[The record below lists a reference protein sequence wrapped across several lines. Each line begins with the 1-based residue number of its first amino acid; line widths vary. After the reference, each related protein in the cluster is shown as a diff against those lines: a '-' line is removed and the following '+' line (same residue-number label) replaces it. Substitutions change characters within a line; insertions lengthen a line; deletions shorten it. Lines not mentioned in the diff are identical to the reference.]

1 MTLDRWGFEKPPDN
15 VRWHAPAAERN
26 RAPILDVLRK
36 VMPVPGII
44 LEVAAGSGQHGAWF
58 APEFPNHCWAP
69 SDIQP
74 EALGSIDA
82 WCRNAGGTILPA
94 RLLDAAKPTWPVDD
108 IANDLVAIYNV
119 NMIHIAPWSACL
131 GMLAAAEKLLPRH
144 GILFLYGPFLRGGEA
159 ATDSDRQFDQ
169 TLRNQDPAWGL
180 RDVKDVADAAR
191 SRCLHLLDRFDMPAG
206 NLSLVFG
213 RLA

>member
-1 MTLDRWGFEKPPDN
+1 MTLDRLGFEKPPDDA
-15 VRWHAPAAERN
+15 RWHAPAAERN

-36 VMPVPGII
+36 VMPAPGTI
-44 LEVAAGSGQHGAWF
+44 LEVAAGSGQHSAWF

-82 WCRNAGGTILPA
+82 WCRDAGGNILPA
-94 RLLDAAKPTWPVDD
+94 RVLDAAKPTWPIDD
-108 IANDLVAIYNV
+108 IANDLVAIYSV

-159 ATDSDRQFDQ
+159 VTDSDRQFDQ
-169 TLRNQDPAWGL
+169 TLRNQDAAWGL
-180 RDVKDVADAAR
+180 RDLKDVSDAAR
-191 SRCLHLLDRFDMPAG
+191 SRSLHLLDRFDMPAG

-213 RLA
+213 PLA